1 MISVTYGGDTYS
13 QATTTHAAEPIAIG
27 GNAKATLK
35 DGKAN
40 IDFTVFGMS
49 KYATRSLK
57 GHFEGSITRL
67 N

>member
-1 MISVTYGGDTYS
+1 MGLFTGKTVIITGG
-13 QATTTHAAEPIAIG
+13 G
-27 GNAKATLK
+27 KATLK